1 MAAKGSQT
9 RRPRRSFGR
18 IAQLPSG
25 RWRARY
31 TGPDG
36 DLHNA
41 PRTFEAKIDAE
52 GWLATERRLI
62 DLDTWTPPTERQSRA
77 ESLSVT
83 VTDYCESVIDR
94 RTRRHPD
101 PLRPGSA
108 AVYRSLVKTR
118 ITPYIGHI
126 GLGAVTPTTVA
137 AWVDSMATDFP
148 DTKSRNSQAY
158 RLFASVCS
166 DAVEGEG
173 EGEGEGG
180 LLPVSPCRS
189 PKAGRKPKPARKPL
203 LTPDEYTAL
212 VAALPERYR
221 LMAELM
227 AGCALRLGEVTELRK
242 KDVRVVRAGD
252 AVGVTVT
259 VARAVSWTTG
269 ETPHIGPPKSEAGHR
284 TVTVPP
290 HVAGLLIDHLGTLAS
305 RDALLFTNVT
315 GAQIRPTSFRKVFE
329 RAATTAGRPDVSPH
343 MLRHFGAVQAALV
356 GATLRELMDRL
367 GHSTPTTALIYQ
379 HTAAGRDAEIAA
391 LMSKLSEGE
400 K

>member
-1 MAAKGSQT
+1 MTAKNSQT
-9 RRPRRSFGR
+9 RRTRRSFGR
-18 IAQLPSG
+18 LALLPSG

-31 TGPDG
+31 SGPDG

-41 PRTFEAKIDAE
+41 PRTFESKIDAE

-62 DLDTWTPPTERQSRA
+62 DLDAWTPPAERQARA
-77 ESLSVT
+77 QSLTVT
-83 VTDYCESVIDR
+83 VAEYCASIIDR
-94 RTRRHPD
+94 RARKQPD

-118 ITPYIGHI
+118 IAPHIGHI
-126 GLGAVTPTTVA
+126 GLGAVTPTTIS
-137 AWVDSMATDFP
+137 AWVDAMATDHP
-148 DTKSRNSQAY
+148 DTASRNSQAY
-158 RLFASVCS
+158 RLLASVFN
-166 DAVEGEG
+166 DAVEED
-173 EGEGEGG
+173 

-189 PKAGRKPKPARKPL
+189 PKAGRKPKSARKPL
-203 LTPDEYTAL
+203 LATSEYTAL

-242 KDVRVVRAGD
+242 GDVRLVHDGAAVVA
-252 AVGVTVT
+252 TVT
-259 VARAVSWTTG
+259 IARAVSWTTG
-269 ETPHIGPPKSEAGHR
+269 SIPHIGPPKSEAGSR

-290 HVAGLLIDHLGTLAS
+290 HLVGLLSEHLGGLKP
-305 RDALLFTNVT
+305 RDALLFTNVQ
-315 GAQIRPTSFRKVFE
+315 GAQIRPTSFRKVFD
-329 RAATTAGRPDVSPH
+329 RAATAAGRPDVSPH

-367 GHSTPTTALIYQ
+367 GHSTPATALIYQ
-379 HTAAGRDAEIAA
+379 HTAAGRDSEIAT
-391 LMSKLSEGE
+391 LMSKLNEGW

>member
-18 IAQLPSG
+18 LAQLPSG

-62 DLDTWTPPTERQSRA
+62 DLDTWTPPDERQARA
-77 ESLSVT
+77 QALTVT
-83 VTDYCESVIDR
+83 VADYCETVIDR
-94 RTRRHPD
+94 RTRKQPD

-126 GLGAVTPTTVA
+126 GLGAVTPATVA

-158 RLFASVCS
+158 RLFSSVCA
-166 DAVEGEG
+166 DAVEDE
-173 EGEGEGG
+173 

-203 LTPDEYTAL
+203 LSTDEYTVL

-252 AVGVTVT
+252 AVAATVT

-269 ETPHIGPPKSEAGHR
+269 ETPHIGPPKSEAGRR

-290 HVAGLLIDHLGTLAS
+290 HVASLLVDHLESLPS

-329 RAATTAGRPDVSPH
+329 RAATVAGRPDVSPH

-391 LMSKLSEGE
+391 RMSKLTEGE

>member
-1 MAAKGSQT
+1 MAAKAT

-18 IAQLPSG
+18 LSQLPSG

-36 DLHNA
+36 ALHNA
-41 PRTFEAKIDAE
+41 PDTFDAKIDAE
-52 GWLATERRLI
+52 GWLSTERRLI
-62 DLDTWTPPTERQSRA
+62 DLNAWAPPDERETRA
-77 ESLSVT
+77 EALNVSVAE
-83 VTDYCESVIDR
+83 YCKTVIDR
-94 RTRRHPD
+94 RTTKQPD

-118 ITPYIGHI
+118 IAPYMGSIGI
-126 GLGAVTPTTVA
+126 GAVTPATVA
-137 AWVDSMATDFP
+137 GWVDSMAADHP

-158 RLFASVCS
+158 RLFSSICS
-166 DAVEGEG
+166 AAVED
-173 EGEGEGG
+173 G

-189 PKAGRKPKPARKPL
+189 PKAGRKPKAARKPL
-203 LTPDEYTAL
+203 LATDEYTAL
-212 VAALPERYR
+212 VAALPDRYR

-242 KDVRVVRAGD
+242 KDVRVVRAED
-252 AVGVTVT
+252 AVAATVA

-269 ETPHIGPPKSEAGHR
+269 ETPHIGPPKSEAGRR

-290 HVAGLLIDHLGTLAS
+290 HVAALLVDHLKTLPS
-305 RDALLFTNVT
+305 RDSLLFTNVT
-315 GAQIRPTSFRKVFE
+315 GAQIRPTSFRKVFD
-329 RAATTAGRPDVSPH
+329 RAAVSAGRPDVSPH

-391 LMSKLSEGE
+391 RMSKLSEGE

>member
-18 IAQLPSG
+18 LALLPSG

-36 DLHNA
+36 ELHNA

-52 GWLATERRLI
+52 GWIASERRLI
-62 DLDTWTPPTERQSRA
+62 DLDAWTPPDERQARA
-77 ESLSVT
+77 QALTVT
-83 VTDYCESVIDR
+83 VAEYCKTVIDR
-94 RTRRHPD
+94 RVRKQPD

-118 ITPYIGHI
+118 IVPYIGHI
-126 GLGAVTPTTVA
+126 GLGAVTPATIA
-137 AWVDSMATDFP
+137 EWVDSMAADYP

-158 RLFASVCS
+158 RLFASVCT
-166 DAVEGEG
+166 DAVEDE
-173 EGEGEGG
+173 

-189 PKAGRKPKPARKPL
+189 PKAGRKPKPARKSL
-203 LTPDEYTAL
+203 LSTDEYTAL

-242 KDVRVVRAGD
+242 KDVRVGRAGD
-252 AVGVTVT
+252 AVAATVT

-269 ETPHIGPPKSEAGHR
+269 EAAHVGPPKSEAGRR

-290 HVAGLLIDHLGTLAS
+290 HVAALLVDHLDTLPS

-329 RAATTAGRPDVSPH
+329 RAATAAGRPDVSPH

-367 GHSTPTTALIYQ
+367 GHSTATTALIYQ

-391 LMSKLSEGE
+391 RISKLSGGDR
-400 K
+400 

>member
-18 IAQLPSG
+18 LALLPSG

-36 DLHNA
+36 ALHNA

-52 GWLATERRLI
+52 GWIASERRLI
-62 DLDTWTPPTERQSRA
+62 DLDAWTPPDERQSRA
-77 ESLSVT
+77 QALSVT
-83 VTDYCESVIDR
+83 VTNYCETVIER
-94 RTRRHPD
+94 RTRKQPD

-118 ITPYIGHI
+118 IAPYIGHI
-126 GLGAVTPTTVA
+126 GLGAVTPATIA
-137 AWVDSMATDFP
+137 AWVDSMAADYP

-166 DAVEGEG
+166 DAVEDE
-173 EGEGEGG
+173 

-203 LTPDEYTAL
+203 LSTDEYTAL

-221 LMAELM
+221 IMAELM

-242 KDVRVVRAGD
+242 NDVRVLRAGD
-252 AVGVTVT
+252 AVAATIT
-259 VARAVSWTTG
+259 VARAVSWTAG
-269 ETPHIGPPKSEAGHR
+269 GAAHIGPPKSEAGRR

-290 HVAGLLIDHLGTLAS
+290 HVAAMLVDHLDTLAS

-315 GAQIRPTSFRKVFE
+315 GAQIRPTSFRRVFE

-379 HTAAGRDAEIAA
+379 HTAAGRDAEIATRI
-391 LMSKLSEGE
+391 SQLSRGD
-400 K
+400 